1 MVNRQEQRESSTVRP
16 SGKAAKLFTA
26 IAMLAVA
33 ACSRGADGAAGAERL
48 PRLPIE
54 AGSVTVSGISSGG
67 AMATQFHVA
76 HSSLVRGAGL
86 LATSPYR
93 CAEGSVRE
101 ALGRCMQGEPEIPV
115 ARLVEQTRRLARDGR
130 IDAVAGLEGDRV
142 WLFRGAADPY
152 VHTQVA
158 DALEA
163 YYQAFVA
170 TTDLVR
176 VELPR
181 ASHTFP
187 TADATAAPCDVA
199 DSPFLGNCGLDGAR
213 ALLAH
218 AYGELAP
225 GRAARE
231 AGLVKFDQHPYAA
244 EAGSTG
250 LAESGWMYVPEN
262 CAAGS
267 ADTCRLHVVFH
278 GCKQGGSFVGD
289 AFVRRAGYLE
299 VAEANRIVLLF
310 PQVEKSLQP
319 LNAFGC
325 WDWWGYEGEDYATRD
340 GRQIRAV
347 RAMIADLLG
356 EGSPAP

>member
-1 MVNRQEQRESSTVRP
+1 MRRRT
-16 SGKAAKLFTA
+16 AKLVTA

-33 ACSRGADGAAGAERL
+33 ACSRGADDAAGAQRL
-48 PRLPIE
+48 TQLPIDP
-54 AGSVTVSGISSGG
+54 ASVTVSGVSSGG

-86 LATSPYR
+86 LAASPYR

-101 ALGRCMQGEPEIPV
+101 ALGRCMKGEPEIPV
-115 ARLVEQTRRLARDGR
+115 AQLVRQTRQLAQDGR
-130 IDAVAGLEGDRV
+130 IDDTAGLEGDRV
-142 WLFRGAADPY
+142 WLFHGSADPY
-152 VHTQVA
+152 VHSRVA
-158 DALEA
+158 DSLEA

-170 TTDLVR
+170 RADLTR
-176 VELPR
+176 VELAG

-187 TADATAAPCDVA
+187 TADAKAAPCSA
-199 DSPFLGNCGLDGAR
+199 AESPFLGNCGLDGAR

-225 GRAARE
+225 GSAARA
-231 AGLVKFDQHPYAA
+231 AGLVTFDQRPYAA
-244 EAGSTG
+244 ATGSAG
-250 LAESGWMYVPEN
+250 LAATGWIYVPEA
-262 CAAGS
+262 CAAG
-267 ADTCRLHVVFH
+267 APNACRLHVVFH
-278 GCKQGGSFVGD
+278 GCQQGGSFVGD

-299 VAEANRIVLLF
+299 VAESNRIVLLF

>member
-1 MVNRQEQRESSTVRP
+1 VRP
-16 SGKAAKLFTA
+16 SVQAAKLVTA
-26 IAMLAVA
+26 IALLAAA
-33 ACSRGADGAAGAERL
+33 ACSRGSDDAAGAERL
-48 PRLPIE
+48 PHLPIDP
-54 AGSVTVSGISSGG
+54 ASVTVSGISSGG

-86 LATSPYR
+86 LAASPYR

-101 ALGRCMQGEPEIPV
+101 ALGRCMKGEPEIPV
-115 ARLVEQTRRLARDGR
+115 AQLVEQTRQLARDGR
-130 IDAVAGLEGDRV
+130 IDDIAGLEGDRI
-142 WLFRGAADPY
+142 WLFHGAADPY
-152 VHTQVA
+152 VHTKVA

-163 YYQAFVA
+163 YYQAFGA
-170 TTDLVR
+170 QADRVR
-176 VELPR
+176 VEL
-181 ASHTFP
+181 AGAGHTFP
-187 TADATAAPCDVA
+187 TADAKAAPCGA
-199 DSPFLGNCGLDGAR
+199 TESPFLGNCSLDGAR

-225 GRAARE
+225 ERATRD
-231 AGLVKFDQHPYAA
+231 AGLVQFDQRPYAA
-244 EAGSTG
+244 GAGSVG
-250 LAESGWMYVPEN
+250 LAETGWLYVPEA
-262 CAAGS
+262 CAAGAPS
-267 ADTCRLHVVFH
+267 ACRLHVVFH
-278 GCKQGGSFVGD
+278 GCQQGGSFVGD
-289 AFVRRAGYLE
+289 AFVRRAGYLG

-340 GRQIRAV
+340 GQQIRAV

>member
-1 MVNRQEQRESSTVRP
+1 MQISGTVAMRRR
-16 SGKAAKLFTA
+16 SVKLLTA
-26 IAMLAVA
+26 MAMLTVA
-33 ACSRGADGAAGAERL
+33 ACGRGANDAGAAQRL
-48 PRLPIE
+48 PRLPIDP
-54 AGSVTVSGISSGG
+54 AAVTVSGISSGG

-86 LATSPYR
+86 LAASPYR

-101 ALGRCMQGEPEIPV
+101 ALGRCMKGEPEIPV
-115 ARLVEQTRRLARDGR
+115 AQLIEQTRQLAQDGR

-142 WLFRGAADPY
+142 WLFHGAADPY
-152 VHTQVA
+152 VQTKVA

-163 YYQAFVA
+163 YYRGFVA
-170 TTDLVR
+170 PADLAR
-176 VELPR
+176 VELAG

-187 TADATAAPCDVA
+187 TADAAAAPCEVSE
-199 DSPFLGNCGLDGAR
+199 SPFLGNCGLDGAR
-213 ALLAH
+213 ALLEH
-218 AYGELAP
+218 AYGDLAP

-231 AGLVKFDQHPYAA
+231 AGLVQFDQRPYATD
-244 EAGSTG
+244 AGSEG
-250 LAESGWMYVPEN
+250 LAESGWMYVPEA
-262 CAAGS
+262 CTAGAAN
-267 ADTCRLHVVFH
+267 ACRLHVVFH
-278 GCKQGGSFVGD
+278 GCQQGGSFVGD

-310 PQVEKSLQP
+310 PQVEKSLRP

-356 EGSPAP
+356 DGSPAP

>member
-1 MVNRQEQRESSTVRP
+1 MQIPGSTAMRRRAV
-16 SGKAAKLFTA
+16 KLVTA
-26 IAMLAVA
+26 VAMLAVA
-33 ACSRGADGAAGAERL
+33 ACSRGADDATGGARL
-48 PRLPIE
+48 PKLPIDP
-54 AGSVTVSGISSGG
+54 ASVTVSGISSGG

-86 LATSPYR
+86 LAANPYR
-93 CAEGSVRE
+93 CAEGSVPE
-101 ALGRCMQGEPEIPV
+101 ALGRCMKGEPQIPV
-115 ARLVEQTRRLARDGR
+115 PQLVEQTRQLARDGR
-130 IDAVAGLEGDRV
+130 IDAVAGLAGDRV
-142 WLFRGAADPY
+142 WLFHGAADPY
-152 VHTQVA
+152 VHTRVA

-163 YYQAFVA
+163 YYRAFTA
-170 TTDLVR
+170 PADLAR
-176 VELPR
+176 VELAG

-187 TADATAAPCDVA
+187 TADATAAPCDVTG
-199 DSPFLGNCGLDGAR
+199 SPFLGNCGLDGAR

-218 AYGELAP
+218 VYGELAP
-225 GRAARE
+225 GRAARD
-231 AGLVKFDQHPYAA
+231 AGLVQFDQRPYAN
-244 EAGSTG
+244 EAGSAG
-250 LAESGWMYVPEN
+250 LADSGWMYVPEA
-262 CAAGS
+262 CAAG
-267 ADTCRLHVVFH
+267 AANACRLHVVFH

-356 EGSPAP
+356 EGPPAP

>member
-1 MVNRQEQRESSTVRP
+1 M
-16 SGKAAKLFTA
+16 AAKLFTVV
-26 IAMLAVA
+26 AMLAVS
-33 ACSRGADGAAGAERL
+33 ACSRGADDAAGAERL
-48 PRLPIE
+48 PPLPIDR
-54 AGSVTVSGISSGG
+54 ASVTVSGISSGG
-67 AMATQFHVA
+67 AMATQFHIA
-76 HSSLVRGAGL
+76 HSSLVQGAGL
-86 LATSPYR
+86 LASNPYR

-115 ARLVEQTRRLARDGR
+115 ARLVGQTRQLAADGR
-130 IDAVAGLEGDRV
+130 IDGIAGLAGDRV
-142 WLFRGAADPY
+142 WLFHGAADPY
-152 VHTQVA
+152 VHARVA

-163 YYQAFVA
+163 YYRAFVA
-170 TTDLVR
+170 PDDVAS
-176 VELPR
+176 VELPG

-187 TADATAAPCDVA
+187 TADAGAAPCGVSE
-199 DSPFLGNCGLDGAR
+199 SPFLGNCGLDGAR
-213 ALLAH
+213 SLLAH

-231 AGLVKFDQHPYAA
+231 AGIVKFDQRPYAA
-244 EAGSTG
+244 AAGSVG
-250 LAESGWMYVPEN
+250 LAETGWMYLPED
-262 CAAGS
+262 CTTGATEA
-267 ADTCRLHVVFH
+267 CRLHVVFH

-299 VAEANRIVLLF
+299 VAEGNRIVLLF
-310 PQVEKSLQP
+310 PQIEKSLQP

-340 GRQIRAV
+340 GRQVRAV

>member
-1 MVNRQEQRESSTVRP
+1 MKRKERRGNSTTRSSVKAVR
-16 SGKAAKLFTA
+16 LVTA
-26 IAMLAVA
+26 VAMLAVA
-33 ACSRGADGAAGAERL
+33 ACSRGADDAAGAGRL
-48 PRLPIE
+48 PRLPIDPS
-54 AGSVTVSGISSGG
+54 SVTVSGISSGG

-86 LATSPYR
+86 LAASPYR
-93 CAEGSVRE
+93 CAGGSVRE
-101 ALGRCMQGEPEIPV
+101 ALGRCMKGEPQIPV
-115 ARLVEQTRRLARDGR
+115 EQLLEQTRQLARDGR
-130 IDAVAGLEGDRV
+130 IDPVAGLEGDRV
-142 WLFRGAADPY
+142 WLYRGEADPF
-152 VHTQVA
+152 VHRRVA

-163 YYQAFVA
+163 YYRAFVA
-170 TTDLVR
+170 PADLAR
-176 VELPR
+176 IELAG

-187 TADATAAPCDVA
+187 TADPTAAPCNA
-199 DSPFLGNCGLDGAR
+199 AGSPFLGNCGLDGAQ
-213 ALLAH
+213 ALLAN

-231 AGLVKFDQHPYAA
+231 AGLVKFDQRPYAA
-244 EAGSTG
+244 EAGSAG
-250 LAESGWMYVPEN
+250 LADSGWLYVPEA
-262 CAAGS
+262 CAAG
-267 ADTCRLHVVFH
+267 AMDACRLHVVFH
-278 GCKQGGSFVGD
+278 GCQQGGSFVGD

-340 GRQIRAV
+340 GRQVRAV

-356 EGSPAP
+356 EGRPSP

>member
-1 MVNRQEQRESSTVRP
+1 MGRRQAQLV
-16 SGKAAKLFTA
+16 TA

-33 ACSRGADGAAGAERL
+33 ACSRGADDAAGGERL
-48 PRLPIE
+48 PRLPIDP
-54 AGSVTVSGISSGG
+54 GSVTVSGISSGG
-67 AMATQFHVA
+67 AMAAQFHVA

-86 LATSPYR
+86 LAASPYR

-101 ALGRCMQGEPEIPV
+101 ALGRCMKGEPQIPV
-115 ARLVEQTRRLARDGR
+115 TQLVEQTRQLARDGR
-130 IDAVAGLEGDRV
+130 IDAVAGLEGGRV
-142 WLFRGAADPY
+142 WLFHGAADPY
-152 VHTQVA
+152 VHTRVA

-163 YYQAFVA
+163 YYRAFVA
-170 TTDLVR
+170 PADLAR
-176 VELPR
+176 VELAG

-187 TADATAAPCDVA
+187 TADATAAPCGV
-199 DSPFLGNCGLDGAR
+199 SETPFLGNCGLDGAR

-231 AGLVKFDQHPYAA
+231 AGLVQFDQRPYAN
-244 EAGSTG
+244 EAGSAG
-250 LAESGWMYVPEN
+250 LAESGWMYVPET
-262 CAAGS
+262 CAAG
-267 ADTCRLHVVFH
+267 AANACRLHVVFH
-278 GCKQGGSFVGD
+278 GCQQGGSFVGD

-356 EGSPAP
+356 EGPPAP